1 MQNLVDD
8 QMYRQRQI
16 LGDQKATPPID
27 PIIPVSPS
35 TWWRGISEG
44 RFPKGIKI
52 ATCGALSKAKMLHK
66 KRPLAVTGGLLK
78 QILAPIQIETRGRT
92 LT

>member
-8 QMYRQRQI
+8 RMYRQSQI
-16 LGDQKATPPID
+16 LGNPKANPAID

-35 TWWRGISEG
+35 TWWKGIKAG

-52 ATCGALSKAKMLHK
+52 AP
-66 KRPLAVTGGLLK
+66 RVTAWRGSDLRRV
-78 QILAPIQIETRGRT
+78 IEGNSDA
-92 LT
+92 

>member
-8 QMYRQRQI
+8 RMYRQSQI
-16 LGDQKATPPID
+16 LGNLKADPPID

-35 TWWRGISEG
+35 TWWKGIKAG

-52 ATCGALSKAKMLHK
+52 AP
-66 KRPLAVTGGLLK
+66 RVTAWRGSDLRRV
-78 QILAPIQIETRGRT
+78 IEGNSDA
-92 LT
+92 

>member
-8 QMYRQRQI
+8 RMYRQSQI
-16 LGDQKATPPID
+16 LGNLKSDPPID

-35 TWWRGISEG
+35 TWWKGINAG

-52 ATCGALSKAKMLHK
+52 AP
-66 KRPLAVTGGLLK
+66 RVTAWRGSDLRRV
-78 QILAPIQIETRGRT
+78 IEGNNAA
-92 LT
+92 